1 MLVFIHIP
9 KTAGT
14 SINRLLKNNIPNYIG
29 YGRVH
34 TLTLKEKKLITNNRN
49 KEKTVIC
56 GHISCKEL
64 SILNIPLYN
73 MFTILRNPIHRCIS
87 WYGHTGNGKK
97 IFGKQVSLHYF
108 FSIIHKDIYQNC
120 YNRMTYQLGDYAD
133 CKRRNK
139 DEMTVLNTAK
149 KNILQ
154 FKFIIIFENL
164 KNDIKNHLYSDTIL
178 HKRNS
183 NNKYN
188 KIDNKTISLI
198 KKWNKLDIELYNFA
212 LQHLGKEYLKFKI

>member
-14 SINRLLKNNIPNYIG
+14 TINKLLKDNNSKKIS

-34 TLTLKEKKLITNNRN
+34 TLTLKEKELIVKNIY
-49 KEKTVIC
+49 KEKTILT

-73 MFTILRNPIHRCIS
+73 MFTILRNPIHRCLS
-87 WYGHTGNGKK
+87 WYGHTDNGKK
-97 IFGKQVSLHYF
+97 IFGKKVSLHYF
-108 FSIIHKDIYQNC
+108 FSIYDKEIYQNC
-120 YNRMTYQLGDYAD
+120 YNRMTYQLGNYAHYD
-133 CKRRNK
+133 KRNK
-139 DEMTVLNTAK
+139 HEKNVLNTAK

-164 KNDIKNHLYSDTIL
+164 KNDIKKYLCGDNLV

-183 NNKYN
+183 KNKYN
-188 KIDNKTISLI
+188 NIDSKTISLI

-212 LQHLGKEYLKFKI
+212 LQHLGEEYFKYKI